1 MDLVKRYEITQAE
14 AAFCTFIRTLRGKG
28 GTRCPKIIYT
38 YSKHRYG
45 MKGNVPRYWMEKYK
59 GMSIGKYTQGYQ
71 FVNSICVKSIGA
83 FSSIAEGQACV
94 PFHGHKMDWVTT
106 FTAPGVVSY
115 PDLTEYE
122 HSIEIGNDVW
132 IGNGAMI
139 SDHVKIGD
147 GAVIGARSMIS
158 EDVPPYAVVV
168 GRNRLIRYRFPKEII
183 EKLLIMKWW
192 DWDDE
197 KIMESRALFHDP
209 IKFVD
214 KYGL

>member
-1 MDLVKRYEITQAE
+1 MDLVKRYEIMQRE
-14 AAFCTFIRTLRGKG
+14 AMLCDFIRKLRGNG
-28 GTRCPKIIYT
+28 HCPKFVQR
-38 YSKHRYG
+38 YSRKQYG
-45 MKGNVPRYWMEKYK
+45 PKDNIGRYWAEKYNHYVV
-59 GMSIGKYTQGYQ
+59 GKYTQGYRNI
-71 FVNSICVKSIGA
+71 NSVVIKSIGA
-83 FSSIAEGQACV
+83 FCSIAEGGVCV
-94 PFHGHKMDWVTT
+94 PFRGHKMDWVTT
-106 FTAPGVVSY
+106 FEAPGFLLY
-115 PDLTEYE
+115 PELKEAEY
-122 HSIEIGNDVW
+122 STEIGNDVW

-168 GRNRLIRYRFPKEII
+168 GRNRIIRYRFPKEII